1 MRDLLENSLIVLSAH
16 NAAAINSAVQQTTAP
31 TLPVAAPVS
40 TAAVDEVIRGIALA
54 CGLALLA
61 ALGIVLALN
70 GA

>member
-16 NAAAINSAVQQTTAP
+16 NAAAINSAVQQTAP

-40 TAAVDEVIRGIALA
+40 TAAVVEVIKGIALA

-61 ALGIVLALN
+61 ALGVVLALN